1 MKLLSVLNAA
11 MSRPIVKAA
20 GMLAPVSARGG
31 WFPWI
36 REPYAGAWQKNDE
49 WTVDTA
55 LAYHA
60 VYACITRIA
69 NSIGK
74 LPLSLMEVD
83 TDGIWSPVSV
93 AAFSPVLRNPN
104 RFQNHLQFK
113 QWWIT
118 SKLIRGN
125 AYVLKERDARNVVV
139 RLYLL
144 DPSLVTVLV
153 ALDGSVFYQLKPDN
167 LNGVGQEDVTV
178 PASEI
183 IHDRMN
189 CLFHPLVGI
198 SPLFAGGLA
207 ATQGQKIQRDSSIF
221 FANGANPGGV
231 LTAPGAID
239 PETAVRLQEKWT
251 ANFTGENA
259 GKVAVMG
266 DGLRFEPMRMSY
278 ADAQLIE
285 QLKWTA
291 DVVCSVFGVPPFKI
305 GMGSVPGGMKV
316 GDLNQMYYDDALH
329 SLIEE
334 MEACLDE
341 GLALPANYRTE
352 LDLDNL
358 LRMDPA
364 TQADTLVKLVG
375 GAISA
380 PNEAR
385 KRLNLGPIKGG
396 DTVYLQ
402 QQNYSLSALDERD
415 KTNPLV
421 KEPAPAAVTPATPDP
436 ASLADSNEGAAAQQT
451 RAFLDQIQK
460 GLSHDV

>member
-1 MKLLSVLNAA
+1 MKILGWEFKRAA
-11 MSRPIVKAA
+11 DAAPISSR
-20 GMLAPVSARGG
+20 G
-31 WFPWI
+31 WLPWV
-36 REPYAGAWQKNDE
+36 REPFAGAWQKNEE
-49 WTVDTA
+49 WSAETV

-74 LPLSLMEVD
+74 LAVNLCAVD
-83 TDGIWSPVSV
+83 GDGIWTPTTS
-93 AAFSPVLRNPN
+93 AAFSPVLSRPN
-104 RFQNHLQFK
+104 RYQNHIQFK
-113 QWWIT
+113 QWWII
-118 SKLIRGN
+118 SKLVHGN
-125 AYVLKERDARNVVV
+125 AYVLKQRDGRRVVERM
-139 RLYLL
+139 YLL
-144 DPSLVTVLV
+144 DPKLVTVLV
-153 ALDGSVFYQLKPDN
+153 SPDGSIFYELKRDN
-167 LNGVGQEDVTV
+167 LTGLQDESIVV

-189 CLFHPLVGI
+189 CLFHPLVGV
-198 SPLFAGGLA
+198 SPLYAAGLA
-207 ATQGQKIQRDSSIF
+207 ASQGLKIQNDSALF

-231 LTAPGAID
+231 LTAPGSISD
-239 PETAVRLQEKWT
+239 ETAKRLQEKWT
-251 ANFTGENA
+251 ANYTGENA

-266 DGLRFEPMRMSY
+266 DGLKFEPMRMSY

-305 GMGSVPGGMKV
+305 GLGTIPAGMKV

-334 MEACLDE
+334 MEACLDD
-341 GLALPANYRTE
+341 GLALPAGYRTE

-364 TQADTLVKLVG
+364 TQADILVKQVG
-375 GAISA
+375 GAIQK

-402 QQNYSLSALDERD
+402 QQNYSLAALDERD
-415 KTNPLV
+415 KTNPLALP
-421 KEPAPAAVTPATPDP
+421 PAPPAPP
-436 ASLADSNEGAAAQQT
+436 ADIPPEEDAEEEA
-451 RAFLDQIQK
+451 RAFLEHIRK
-460 GLSHDV
+460 GLTHAG

>member
-1 MKLLSVLNAA
+1 MKFPLLTRAVAA
-11 MSRPIVKAA
+11 IRKAT
-20 GMLAPVSARGG
+20 GTLSGVDNRGG

-36 REPYAGAWQKNDE
+36 REPYSGAWQRNDE
-49 WTVDTA
+49 WSVDTV
-55 LAYHA
+55 LAFHA
-60 VYACITRIA
+60 VYACITLIS
-69 NSIGK
+69 NDIGK
-74 LPLSLMEVD
+74 LRLRLVEQD
-83 TDGIWSPVSV
+83 DQGIWAEKDVP
-93 AAFSPVLRNPN
+93 AFSPVLKKPN
-104 RFQNHLQFK
+104 RYQNHIQFK

-125 AYVLKERDARNVVV
+125 AYVLKERDNRGIVV

-144 DPSLVTVLV
+144 DACRVLPLVSP
-153 ALDGSVFYQLKPDN
+153 DGSIFYQLNQDN
-167 LNGVGQEDVTV
+167 LNGIQETDLTV

-189 CLFHPLVGI
+189 CLFHPLVGV
-198 SPLFAGGLA
+198 SPLFASGLA
-207 ATQGQKIQRDSSIF
+207 ASQGLKIQRDSSTF

-231 LTAPGAID
+231 LTAPGAISD
-239 PETAVRLQEKWT
+239 ATAVRLQEKWT
-251 ANFTGENA
+251 ANYTGENA

-278 ADAQLIE
+278 QDAQLIE

-291 DVVCSVFGVPPFKI
+291 EVVCSTFHVPPFKVGLGAI
-305 GMGSVPGGMKV
+305 PAGQKV
-316 GDLNQMYYDDALH
+316 GDLNQIYYSDCLQ

-334 MEACLDE
+334 MELCLDE
-341 GLALPANYRTE
+341 GLALPNGYGTE
-352 LDLDNL
+352 LDLDGL

-385 KRLNLGPIKGG
+385 KRMNYRSVTGG

-402 QQNYSLSALDERD
+402 QQNYSLAALDARD
-415 KTNPLV
+415 KTNPLAV
-421 KEPAPAAVTPATPDP
+421 PPPAPAPAPVVAQPAPEGDP
-436 ASLADSNEGAAAQQT
+436 AEEA
-451 RAFLDQIQK
+451 RALIEHIQK
-460 GLSHDV
+460 GLMNA